1 MKSLAIRSTQ
11 EERMDAPDL
20 DPAVYVEVLTDLAQV
35 NELVLSGRPTLGF
48 LRRGTKGMS
57 RFRLLDVGFGHGDML
72 RRIAHWARKAGIEA
86 DLVGIDLNP
95 RSAAIADA
103 ATPAEHGIDYRA
115 GDYRSL
121 AGQDFDFII
130 SSFVAHH
137 MTRPQITDFLRFME
151 FEARV
156 GWMVNDLLRHR
167 FAYLSFPLL
176 ATLMRWHP
184 IVRHD
189 GQLSI
194 ARSYRPAEWQPLLHE
209 AGIDP
214 DAARVVRRFPFKLCV
229 ERLR

>member
-1 MKSLAIRSTQ
+1 MRSLAIRST
-11 EERMDAPDL
+11 EEEQMDAPDL
-20 DPAVYVEVLTDLAQV
+20 DPAIYARVLTDLAQV
-35 NELVLSGRPTLGF
+35 NELVLSGRPTTGF
-48 LRRGTKGMS
+48 LHRAAKGMT

-72 RRIAHWARKAGIEA
+72 RRIARWARKAGIEA

-95 RSAAIADA
+95 RSAAIAAA
-103 ATPAEHGIDYRA
+103 ATPADYRIDYRA
-115 GDYRSL
+115 GDYQSL
-121 AGQDFDFII
+121 AGQGFDFVV

-137 MTRPQITDFLRFME
+137 MTRPQIIDFLRFME
-151 FEARV
+151 AEARV

-176 ATLMRWHP
+176 ATLLRWHP

-194 ARSYRPAEWQPLLHE
+194 ARSYRPDEWQPLLRE
-209 AGIDP
+209 AGIGP
-214 DAARVVRRFPFKLCV
+214 AAAKVIRRFPFKLCV